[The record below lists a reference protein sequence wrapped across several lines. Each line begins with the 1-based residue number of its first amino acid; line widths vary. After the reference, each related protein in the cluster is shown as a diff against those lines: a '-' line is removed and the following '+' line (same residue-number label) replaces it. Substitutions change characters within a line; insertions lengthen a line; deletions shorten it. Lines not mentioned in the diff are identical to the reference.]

1 MNLAIYK
8 PGQGTIVRI
17 GSAVLFG
24 LITIATAAWVF
35 SQSGLLA
42 EALPASKFQSTVEAL
57 PLADGGSATGA
68 RAGLPA
74 PGSQVNIITAAA
86 GTSPAINL
94 GTATVVEAL
103 ESQRLISF
111 RDVKLVEGK
120 TLQMAT
126 GLAPAAAPQQVT
138 IIRPPTSL
146 PAIEKNLLGLGL
158 AVPVLLVGL
167 IVGYWLIGLH
177 HKTVE
182 FLIATDFEMK
192 KVHWSSLREI
202 RGHTIA
208 VIAACVVLGLF
219 LFAIDFVFNR
229 GFRLIDL
236 LPR

>member
-8 PGQGTIVRI
+8 PGQGFWVRI
-17 GSAVLFG
+17 GSAVLVG
-24 LITIATAAWVF
+24 LITVGTALWVF
-35 SQSGLLA
+35 SQSGLIA
-42 EALPASKFQSTVEAL
+42 EALPASRFQSTVEAL
-57 PLADGGSATGA
+57 PLADAASGTGA
-68 RAGLPA
+68 RAGLPT
-74 PGSQVNIITAAA
+74 PGTQVNVITAAA
-86 GTSPAINL
+86 GTSPMVNL
-94 GTATVVEAL
+94 GTATIVEAL

-111 RDVKLVEGK
+111 RDVTLVEGK

-126 GLAPAAAPQQVT
+126 GLVPVASPQQVT
-138 IIRPPTSL
+138 MIRPPTAL
-146 PAIEKNLLGLGL
+146 PAVQKNLLGLGL
-158 AVPVLLVGL
+158 AVPVLLIGL
-167 IVGYWLIGLH
+167 VVGYWLIGTH
-177 HKTVE
+177 HKSVE